1 MSKALIQQAR
11 SDLVIPGTSP
21 WGSPDYLELRGI
33 EASHT
38 IIQQVGRTGGIYTMD
53 ALTDQGWLRT
63 VNVEVEED
71 DRERLLTLFAC
82 SRELQ
87 RSWRKPRTTMVISYR
102 PVVAQDSQVKGDH
115 SRTVPTK
122 NLGRAWSDSAESIL
136 ARIEDPA
143 TDPQER
149 DTAVLFAGS
158 TAFTDEQRP
167 RLLSALGAYITQH
180 RFTRDDDRITVV
192 SSAAREYA
200 MNMGEAEFERYAE
213 WLLPEE
219 TEYLTHRVELE
230 LIKGICWRL
239 SFERIAQKDE
249 FPTLARTLYDIA
261 VGYTNSRFLLQKNFA
276 AIAMNAI
283 VSVFVLDAMAGRE
296 ELAAEVWSQVGKAN
310 RKWFTEMLQRRLADT
325 VAAIR
330 EHDDALSRSVDDL
343 VQRICKAEKDG

>member
-1 MSKALIQQAR
+1 MSKALVQQTR

-21 WGSPDYLELRGI
+21 WGSPDYRELRCI

-38 IIQQVGRTGGIYTMD
+38 IIQQVGGTRGIYTMD
-53 ALTDQGWLRT
+53 ALTDEGWLRT
-63 VNVEVEED
+63 LNIEVEEE
-71 DRERLLTLFAC
+71 DREKLLRQLSC
-82 SRELQ
+82 SRDLR
-87 RSWRKPRTTMVISYR
+87 RSWGKRRTTMVISYR
-102 PVVAQDSQVKGDH
+102 PVVAQDSPVTVEH
-115 SRTVPTK
+115 SQTVPTTSPG
-122 NLGRAWSDSAESIL
+122 LAWSDSAKSIL
-136 ARIEDPA
+136 ARLEHPR
-143 TDPQER
+143 TDPQEH

-158 TAFTDEQRP
+158 TAFTEEQRP
-167 RLLSALGAYITQH
+167 RLLSALDAYITQH

-192 SSAAREYA
+192 SSAARKYA
-200 MNMGEAEFERYAE
+200 MNMGEAEFEKYAE

-239 SFERIAQKDE
+239 SFERIAQKGD
-249 FPTLARTLYDIA
+249 FPALARTLCDIA

-276 AIAMNAI
+276 AIALNAI

-296 ELAAEVWSQVGKAN
+296 EPAIEVWNQVGKAD
-310 RKWFTEMLQRRLADT
+310 RKWFTEMLLRRLADT